1 MTKHEKDYRR
11 FKESIKDLSKWIDI
25 DTQPYIERFRSV
37 QLHIDQIDLELKS
50 INERRE
56 SLLREMYNMKLQP
69 LRDIKL
75 DVYEFVR
82 YKSNK
87 KQILDFLFTEG
98 YISSRQMEE
107 ALNKL
112 WNNRDTKYNNIRKI
126 SELKETTVT
135 IKEAW

>member
-98 YISSRQMEE
+98 YISSRQMED

-112 WNNRDTKYNNIRKI
+112 WNNRGEKI
-126 SELKETTVT
+126 LQYDNPYGERG
-135 IKEAW
+135 